1 MISCYISYMGPEDKA
16 MLIDIKKQLDE
27 NTVMLKKILKQN
39 QIALW
44 SKVGYWAFI
53 ILLTVGAFALIKPL
67 MGTLGSMYAPTGI
80 GTSLKTLTSPDTI
93 KQIQELQ
100 QGL

>member
-1 MISCYISYMGPEDKA
+1 MGPEDKA
-16 MLIDIKKQLDE
+16 LFIELKKQLDE

-44 SKVGYWAFI
+44 SKFAYWGFI
-53 ILLTVGAFALIKPL
+53 ILLTVGAFTLIKPIL
-67 MGTLGSMYAPTGI
+67 GTLGDIYTPDKI
-80 GTSLKTLTSPDTI
+80 GDLGTI
-93 KQIQELQ
+93 GKVKAEF

>member
-1 MISCYISYMGPEDKA
+1 MDQEDKA
-16 MLIDIKKQLDE
+16 MLIEIKKQLDE

-53 ILLTVGAFALIKPL
+53 ILLTIGAFAVVKPFL
-67 MGTLGSMYAPTGI
+67 NALGSVYSPSGI
-80 GTSLKTLTSPDTI
+80 GASFKTLSSPSTLDQI
-93 KQIQELQ
+93 KELQ
-100 QGL
+100 QDFQ